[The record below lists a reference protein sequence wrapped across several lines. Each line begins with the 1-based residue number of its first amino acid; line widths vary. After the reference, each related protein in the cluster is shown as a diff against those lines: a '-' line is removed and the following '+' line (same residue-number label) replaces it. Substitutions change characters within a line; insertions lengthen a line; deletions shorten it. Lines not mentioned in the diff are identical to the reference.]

1 MKTPTILKQNSYK
14 EKISNDFLNSTFEVR
29 TLLIIPIINVW
40 LRVIRPYLF
49 CFIDNTQNGFCG
61 FLYQTIPDIISA
73 YWVFWDV
80 KVIAK
85 KAKLHHLKKFWIGYC
100 IYTCS
105 QLGSAIILYRSYL
118 CLKKTH
124 FVNLNAATSSVFFF
138 IQKVISKRRSK
149 SRLSDGTRASSEN
162 SRIIRQV
169 ICHFN

>member
-49 CFIDNTQNGFCG
+49 CFIDNTHWQNGFCG

-105 QLGSAIILYRSYL
+105 QLGSAIILNRSYL
-118 CLKKTH
+118 CLKKH
-124 FVNLNAATSSVFFF
+124 ILLQFKCCN
-138 IQKVISKRRSK
+138 
-149 SRLSDGTRASSEN
+149 
-162 SRIIRQV
+162 
-169 ICHFN
+169 

>member
-1 MKTPTILKQNSYK
+1 MFKSYLLLFILLHWQHT
-14 EKISNDFLNSTFEVR
+14 EWILWFLISNNTRYNFCILS
-29 TLLIIPIINVW
+29 I
-40 LRVIRPYLF
+40 LRCKSDRKKSKITSSKKIL
-49 CFIDNTQNGFCG
+49 D
-61 FLYQTIPDIISA
+61 
-73 YWVFWDV
+73 WV
-80 KVIAK
+80 
-85 KAKLHHLKKFWIGYC
+85 LH
-100 IYTCS
+100 YTCT
-105 QLGSAIILYRSYL
+105 QFGSAIILYRSYL

>member
-49 CFIDNTQNGFCG
+49 CFIDNTHWQNGFCG

-85 KAKLHHLKKFWIGYC
+85 KAKLHHLKKIWIGYC

-105 QLGSAIILYRSYL
+105 QLGLAIILYRSYL
-118 CLKKTH
+118 CLKKH
-124 FVNLNAATSSVFFF
+124 ILLQFKCCN
-138 IQKVISKRRSK
+138 
-149 SRLSDGTRASSEN
+149 
-162 SRIIRQV
+162 
-169 ICHFN
+169 